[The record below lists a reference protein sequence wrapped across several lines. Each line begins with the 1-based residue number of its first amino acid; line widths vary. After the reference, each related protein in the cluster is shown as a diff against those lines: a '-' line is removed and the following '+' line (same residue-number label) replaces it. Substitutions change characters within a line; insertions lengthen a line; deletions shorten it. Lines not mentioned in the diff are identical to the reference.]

1 MLLAATYGALGVGVT
16 LTAARHVVLHDL
28 DWTFAAILQAEKRV
42 HRLSQTRPVTSAWVL
57 AEDSID
63 TVIARVLLRKAS
75 HLAQTLGQTEG
86 LDAVAEVNLREIA
99 GRTAESFDDEV
110 RAWLD
115 EARGLV

>member
-1 MLLAATYGALGVGVT
+1 
-16 LTAARHVVLHDL
+16 
-28 DWTFAAILQAEKRV
+28 V

-57 AEDSID
+57 ADESID

-75 HLAQTLGQTEG
+75 YLAQTLGQTEG
-86 LDAVAEVNLREIA
+86 LDAVDEVDLRTVA